1 MTTTLAL
8 ARHRGWV
15 AYIVWKGE
23 PFLKMTVVC
32 KFQIKALRM
41 TQNAWLLQRVLP
53 FVSICVCV
61 VCVCVGGGCI
71 LEDDKK
77 MTTTHGTSKASQ
89 LSSMHRMEEG
99 NVLEDSGLLVP
110 NHQGFENDPN
120 FLVHGYCNVS
130 FHPTRSLRERRGS
143 WNPLRCIFLSI
154 EHFHGPSL
162 SCLWHGAEFDPKKNW
177 NMYCFRCATPVFVQ
191 VRVACANTM

>member
-1 MTTTLAL
+1 VSSL
-8 ARHRGWV
+8 HRLEGRAV
-15 AYIVWKGE
+15 LEDDSGMQVPNQGTENDPKCMAIATC
-23 PFLKMTVVC
+23 PSICLHLCVC
-32 KFQIKALRM
+32 
-41 TQNAWLLQRVLP
+41 
-53 FVSICVCV
+53 CVCV
-61 VCVCVGGGCI
+61 WGGGCI

-143 WNPLRCIFLSI
+143 
-154 EHFHGPSL
+154 
-162 SCLWHGAEFDPKKNW
+162 
-177 NMYCFRCATPVFVQ
+177 
-191 VRVACANTM
+191 